1 MKTTALLL
9 GGTAVALIG
18 TALIFTPGWN
28 LSRVHTNQTGYRGL
42 SVGEMSTAKSEK
54 LLKFAN
60 ALPDA
65 IDPADAGG
73 QKATSVYKNVQVLTD
88 LSAAQFDRVMLGFA
102 AWVGGENG
110 CNTCHN
116 PDNLADDSLYTKKV
130 ARKMIEMT
138 RHINKDWQPHVLN
151 TGVTCYTCHRGQP
164 VPKGVWYNDPGPKA
178 HGVAATNYG
187 MGHPAGAANG
197 YTAMTTVP
205 FSGIL
210 DGKEPVRIQSMNAL
224 TQGPGPSVLAT
235 EKTYSLMMSISYG
248 LGVNCTY
255 CHSSRVFWSWS
266 EGNPLRVNAWQ
277 GINLVRDLN
286 TNYLAPL
293 ASVWPANR
301 LGPTGDGPKLYCMT
315 CHQGAPKPLLG
326 AKMAKDWTELGGV
339 AAK

>member
-9 GGTAVALIG
+9 GGTAAALIA

-42 SVGEMSTAKSEK
+42 SMGEMSTAKSEK

-65 IDPADAGG
+65 IDPAEAGG
-73 QKATSVYKNVQVLTD
+73 KKATEVYKNVQVLTD

-116 PDNLADDSLYTKKV
+116 PDNLADDSPYQKKV
-130 ARKMIEMT
+130 ARTMIQMN
-138 RHINKDWQPHVLN
+138 RHINKDWQSHVLT

-164 VPKGVWYNDPGPKA
+164 VPKGVWYTDPAPK
-178 HGVAATNYG
+178 GMGAATNNG
-187 MGHPAGAANG
+187 NKGHPNAVNG
-197 YTAMTTVP
+197 YTAMNTDP

-210 DGKEPVRIQSMNAL
+210 DGKDPVRVVPAKAL
-224 TQGPGPSVLAT
+224 PTGDFGATIFDT
-235 EKTYSLMMSISYG
+235 EKTYSLMMAISGG

-255 CHSSRVFWSWS
+255 CHNSRQFRSWD
-266 EGNPLRVNAWQ
+266 EGSPLRVKAWQ
-277 GINLVRDLN
+277 GINMVRELN
-286 TNYLAPL
+286 ATYLAPIKADL
-293 ASVWPANR
+293 PANR
-301 LGPTGDGPKLYCMT
+301 LGPTGDGPKLYCLT

-339 AAK
+339 EAK